1 MTIYSRPDTTLVWAS
16 EGGLSAPS
24 TEKYLV
30 GWVDE
35 KPPYEQENYVQN
47 LQDKKLAY
55 IFQEGIPQWHSS
67 TEYSQNSLTKYLGV
81 VYKAL
86 VDNLNKQPD
95 VETASWGIAFDTY
108 GSAAAVQDEVD
119 EIKNTEGYLPLYVS
133 KANPVMDDKAEAPSF
148 SADVGFVST
157 ESSNVGYSFQGDN
170 NSGMFKDGTSVV
182 IASNGVQVAKFPE
195 APIAQSDSTN
205 SVATTAW
212 VKQLIATEIGKV
224 QIQVGESFITANPNN
239 PSTYKGYGTWVQDL
253 QGQALVGVSSSVSST
268 IPEWAKTV
276 DSVFGEYNHEL
287 IVSELPKFKLKN
299 GVADQQAGVDTSC
312 HVYGSTTEDMP
323 NQATSGVQNA
333 AGQISYQGYTSEIG
347 NNEAHNNVQPS
358 KTKYIWT
365 RVA

>member
-1 MTIYSRPDTTLVWAS
+1 MIYSRPDTTLVWGS

-30 GWVDE
+30 GWIDE

-47 LQDKKLAY
+47 LQDKKIAY
-55 IFQEGIPQWHSS
+55 LFQEGVSEWHSA
-67 TEYSQNSLTKYLGV
+67 TEYRVNSLSKYSDK
-81 VYKAL
+81 VYIAL
-86 VDNLNKQPD
+86 NNNLNKQPD
-95 VETASWGIAFDTY
+95 IFPANWKIAFDEY
-108 GSAAAVQDEVD
+108 GSAATVQEEVD
-119 EIKNTEGYLPLYVS
+119 LIKTQEGYLSLYVS

-157 ESSNVGYSFQGDN
+157 EASNVGYSFQGDN

-195 APIAQSDSTN
+195 APITQADN
-205 SVATTAW
+205 SINTATTAW

-224 QIQVGESFITANPNN
+224 QIQVGESFITINPNN
-239 PSTYKGYGTWVQDL
+239 PATYKGYGTWVQDL
-253 QGQALVGVSSSVSST
+253 QGQALVGVSASVSST
-268 IPEWAKTV
+268 IPEWTKTV
-276 DSVFGEYNHEL
+276 DSVFGDYNHEL
-287 IVSELPKFKLKN
+287 TVSELPKFKLKN
-299 GVADQQAGVDTSC
+299 GVADQQAGVDPSC

-323 NQATSGVQNA
+323 NQASSGVQNT